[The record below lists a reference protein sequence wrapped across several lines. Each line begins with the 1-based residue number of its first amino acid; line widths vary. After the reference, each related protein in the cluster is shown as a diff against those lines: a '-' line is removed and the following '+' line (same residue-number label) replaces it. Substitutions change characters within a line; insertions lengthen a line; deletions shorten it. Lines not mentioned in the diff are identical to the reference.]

1 MSAPRVWGIHG
12 GKTGDAFTLFTQG
25 NVVALGWEQ
34 MPDLRTLENS
44 PQVYREAVARHHP
57 HIKQGG
63 VPVAAGQLRRFV
75 HDLQVGEIVVFAA
88 KQDWT
93 FRLGRVSGEY
103 FYTSRDDPYPHQRP
117 VEWLKTIKRDEVSQA
132 ARFEMGSAMS
142 FFRVKTH
149 AAEFLAHLGLGTGG
163 VVDGETD
170 EAAEGEPETEAETI
184 LTAGQVEEATR
195 EFFLERLRTV
205 YAGHALEEFVGDL
218 LRAMGYRSEVTQK
231 SGDHGVDVIAGR
243 GALGLDPPILKVQV
257 KSGAGNVGEPD
268 LLKLNGAI
276 EQNQGERGIV
286 ISLGGFT
293 PQALRWAQGKQW
305 FQLIGPGELVDLAL
319 EHYEALSPEHR
330 EKLPL
335 RPVLAPDVPG
345 GAAT

>member
-1 MSAPRVWGIHG
+1 MNLPRVWGIHG
-12 GKTGDAFTLFTQG
+12 GKTGDAFTLFTEG
-25 NVVALGWEQ
+25 NVVALGWER
-34 MPDLRTLENS
+34 MPDLRTFENS
-44 PQVYREAVARHHP
+44 PQAFKEAVARTHP
-57 HIKQGG
+57 HMKEGG

-75 HDLQVGEIVVFAA
+75 HDLQAGEIVVFAA

-93 FRLGRVSGEY
+93 FRLGRVTGEY
-103 FYTSRDDPYPHQRP
+103 AYTSPGDPYPHQRP

-142 FFRVKTH
+142 FFRVRRY
-149 AAEFLAHLGLGTGG
+149 ADEFLAQLGLETGVKSNG
-163 VVDGETD
+163 D
-170 EAAEGEPETEAETI
+170 EAELEGGESEGESF

-195 EFFLERLRTV
+195 EFFLERLRTL

-218 LRAMGYRSEVTQK
+218 LQAMGYRSEVTQK
-231 SGDHGVDVIAGR
+231 AGDHGVDVMAGR

-257 KSGAGNVGEPD
+257 KSGHGNVGEPD

-286 ISLGGFT
+286 VSLGGFT
-293 PQALRWAQGKQW
+293 PQALKWAQGKQW

-319 EHYEALSPEHR
+319 EHYDRLSPEHR

-335 RPVLAPDVPG
+335 RSVLAPDVEG
-345 GAAT
+345 GAVA